1 MLLQKA
7 FLCKDLYWIRF
18 QSFSDVSYKGTY
30 KDIFQDLLK
39 TITQILNT
47 VFVIGTQRCN
57 DDLLQINILHL
68 CIYIY
73 LRYKTLF
80 I

>member
-68 CIYIY
+68 CIYISSV
-73 LRYKTLF
+73 
-80 I
+80 